1 MKEKCHICGR
11 TENELFICRTC
22 GNPVCYHCT
31 MPYNQFTQIDYDLCT
46 VCGDVGKSLMDE
58 MMHELFEAR
67 KKYKSERL
75 TDEQR
80 LAVVERKLKRQE
92 RLTKLN
98 KLFGDDSV

>member
-1 MKEKCHICGR
+1 MNCIG
-11 TENELFICRTC
+11 LFGTC
-22 GNPVCYHCT
+22 GSSRWR
-31 MPYNQFTQIDYDLCT
+31 D
-46 VCGDVGKSLMDE
+46 
-58 MMHELFEAR
+58 FEAR